1 MFLEN
6 PSDLPDD
13 NGDLQTVMAGVDH
26 QLGSCA
32 RVVCTGIGHLAVA
45 PTRADS
51 VVQDGDDRMP
61 LDGRLD
67 GQAVDGQEKGTRSRA
82 EGDSRSAANQ
92 VRQHESR
99 SSRHRAR
106 GNPVGRV
113 GVVGPTQ
120 VALAPNLTSQQGQRN
135 TPRGNSRTSVLVAQA
150 TPASSSVRSSS
161 LRRESIHARRNPF
174 RRYIPARGGSLWA
187 GTIVSAGPTSRRV
200 LRARYNRNH
209 PERLLRPAQCRG
221 ALIPVVLPRMRGI
234 LTSTEIAP
242 CPRRPSKLARP
253 VMESTFG
260 WERCLPQREKA
271 DRHDDARILP
281 GNSIVGVIGR
291 PALQY
296 VLNTGDSPPAI
307 WRAIVWAWK

>member
-1 MFLEN
+1 MLVTIE
-6 PSDLPDD
+6 SR
-13 NGDLQTVMAGVDH
+13 TVTAPKWLRCRRTEASSTRSEFDIP
-26 QLGSCA
+26 A
-32 RVVCTGIGHLAVA
+32 RAEKHPKREFSYVSARCTGHAGILFGEIKFVKA
-45 PTRADS
+45 
-51 VVQDGDDRMP
+51 
-61 LDGRLD
+61 
-67 GQAVDGQEKGTRSRA
+67 
-82 EGDSRSAANQ
+82 
-92 VRQHESR
+92 
-99 SSRHRAR
+99 
-106 GNPVGRV
+106 
-113 GVVGPTQ
+113 
-120 VALAPNLTSQQGQRN
+120 
-135 TPRGNSRTSVLVAQA
+135 
-150 TPASSSVRSSS
+150 
-161 LRRESIHARRNPF
+161 ESIHARRNPF
-174 RRYIPARGGSLWA
+174 RRCIPARGGSLWA

-242 CPRRPSKLARP
+242 CPRRPSKLDRP

>member
-1 MFLEN
+1 MVASGRSNCVGALHSASVRDSYHGGRRDCSGQSQRQCALRSDRPKHPGSTFAVKCKSVCLS
-6 PSDLPDD
+6 PSNRERLLLP
-13 NGDLQTVMAGVDH
+13 NGF
-26 QLGSCA
+26 
-32 RVVCTGIGHLAVA
+32 
-45 PTRADS
+45 
-51 VVQDGDDRMP
+51 
-61 LDGRLD
+61 
-67 GQAVDGQEKGTRSRA
+67 
-82 EGDSRSAANQ
+82 
-92 VRQHESR
+92 
-99 SSRHRAR
+99 
-106 GNPVGRV
+106 
-113 GVVGPTQ
+113 GVVGPKQ

-135 TPRGNSRTSVLVAQA
+135 TPRENSRTSVLVAQA
-150 TPASSSVRSSS
+150 PPASSSVRSSS

-174 RRYIPARGGSLWA
+174 RRCIRARGGSLWA